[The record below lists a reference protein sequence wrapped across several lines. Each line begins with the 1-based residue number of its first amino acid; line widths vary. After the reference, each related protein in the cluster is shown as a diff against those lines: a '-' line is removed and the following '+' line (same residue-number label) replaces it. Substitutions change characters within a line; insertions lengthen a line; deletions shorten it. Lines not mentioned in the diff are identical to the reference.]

1 MARRAATTRAPT
13 PPSRPRALRRGWM
26 ITETAFALMLAVAG
40 LGLLAV
46 AEYQFAEVRRI
57 TARQEAVRIAAHNAI
72 CQFRAG
78 LPVAPPAAHPDMS
91 ITVAQSPAADDW
103 TGLTSVTI
111 TATLPGTRGRS
122 AQTVL
127 TAYIPPV
134 ERTP

>member
-1 MARRAATTRAPT
+1 
-13 PPSRPRALRRGWM
+13 
-26 ITETAFALMLAVAG
+26 
-40 LGLLAV
+40 
-46 AEYQFAEVRRI
+46 
-57 TARQEAVRIAAHNAI
+57 
-72 CQFRAG
+72 
-78 LPVAPPAAHPDMS
+78 MS